1 MTLFPLILALAT
13 VGATPAVDEFFADF
27 TAKRDHIERLGAH
40 FGQVTVTPDEVTRS
54 VGDIVYEKPRRILLR
69 YRDPEVT
76 YLVDGTRVYQY
87 NADLE
92 QVQIYDLDD
101 DPQLEALFLGFDSDT
116 SRLREA
122 YTIGLFDPDPST
134 CGKQGLRLLPLQ
146 TRDASGKDQPAED
159 VTPLFQEI
167 ALYLRAEDFLPCR
180 IHVVN
185 DAESEVEIAVTD
197 FKLNDDAGDVAARI
211 DLPEGTQI
219 IENEALVE
227 TVGPGG
233 KRVPEAAGV
242 PAEPAP

>member
-1 MTLFPLILALAT
+1 MTFIPLIVALVT

-27 TAKRDHIERLGAH
+27 SAKRDHIDRLTAR
-40 FGQVTVTPDEVTRS
+40 FVQETVTPDEVTRS
-54 VGDIVYEKPRRILLR
+54 VGNIVYEKPRRIMLQYL
-69 YRDPEVT
+69 DPAIT

-101 DPQLEALFLGFDSDT
+101 DPQLEALFLGFDSDA

-146 TRDASGKDQPAED
+146 TRDASGEDQPAED

-167 ALYLRAEDFLPCR
+167 ALYLRAEDFLPCQ

-185 DAESEVEIAVTD
+185 DAESEVEIAVAD
-197 FKLNDDAGDVAARI
+197 FKLNVDAGDAAAGI
-211 DLPEGTQI
+211 DLPAGTQI
-219 IENEALVE
+219 IENEELVE

-233 KRVPEAAGV
+233 KRVPGTARV
-242 PAEPAP
+242 SPDPAP